1 MQTEIVV
8 RDKLILDFYQR
19 NSHLDFLTM
28 NHILIDILNKL
39 STDLTET
46 VQNTHTSQILTTLT
60 SLSHDVR
67 SLKQDLSLVSHEWE
81 HKYNLSKKEYFE
93 DIKNILNQSSLS
105 DMEKTQTLLDK
116 NSEWVMTKTNLLLQ
130 EVVPKNN
137 EKFYQQIESS
147 IRQVHTSLNAETQK
161 IMEHSSKDDK
171 ALKSHFDNIDLQFN
185 KMFSN
190 LQQQVFTFLQSN
202 QEHNQ
207 THLKKIHEKLATHDT
222 LSQDLNVFLNKYKYN
237 SSVKGAVSESE
248 LYSVLQKIFPH
259 DNILDRRGETAAC
272 DYEVRRLNENLPT
285 ILFENK
291 DYLRSTTTD
300 EVEKFERD
308 IRERKHHGIFIS
320 QNSPIT
326 YKKPFQIDVIEG
338 LIHVYL
344 PNLHYNEEKI
354 QIAVHLIDSL
364 SQQVSLLETLRKNPD
379 QAIFMSEKDI
389 DELVKDYTEFLNQKT
404 SLIEFSKQSH
414 KKIIEQLDELQLPIL
429 KRFLTQHHRTFQET
443 ELRCPHCTT
452 FTGKNKGSISAHV
465 RSCRLNPRNAT
476 QTRGA
481 TITVDL

>member
-1 MQTEIVV
+1 MQPEIVV

-19 NSHLDFLTM
+19 NPHLDFLTM

-46 VQNTHTSQILTTLT
+46 VQNTLHSQILTTLS
-60 SLSHDVR
+60 SLSHDVH
-67 SLKQDLSLVSHEWE
+67 SLKQDLSLVSQEWA
-81 HKYNLSKKEYFE
+81 HKFNLSKKDYIE
-93 DIKNILNQSSLS
+93 DIKSILSQSSLS
-105 DMEKTQTLLDK
+105 DMEKTQTLMDK
-116 NSEWVMTKTNLLLQ
+116 NSEWVLTKTNLLLQ
-130 EVVPKNN
+130 EVVPKNH
-137 EKFYQQIESS
+137 EKFYQQIESC
-147 IRQVHTSLNAETQK
+147 IRQLHTSLNAETQK
-161 IMEHSSKDDK
+161 IMEHTTQDDK
-171 ALKSHFDNIDLQFN
+171 ALKSHFENIDLQFN
-185 KMFSN
+185 KMFSH

-202 QEHNQ
+202 QDHNQ
-207 THLKKIHEKLATHDT
+207 SHLKKIHEKLSTQDT

-308 IRERKHHGIFIS
+308 LRERKHHGIFIS

-326 YKKPFQIDVIEG
+326 FKKPFQIDIIEG
-338 LIHVYL
+338 IVHVYL

-354 QIAVHLIDSL
+354 QIAVHMIDSL
-364 SQQVSLLETLRKNPD
+364 SQQVSVLETFRNHPD

-389 DELVKDYTEFLNQKT
+389 DDLVKDYTEFLNQKT
-404 SLIEFSKQSH
+404 SIVDLSKQSH

-429 KRFLTQHHRTFQET
+429 KRFLTQHRSFQET
-443 ELRCPHCTT
+443 ELRCPHCST
-452 FTGKNKGSISAHV
+452 FTGKNKGSISAHA
-465 RSCRLNPRNAT
+465 RSCRMNPRNAT
-476 QTRGA
+476 QPRGA
-481 TITVDL
+481 SITVDL